1 MKKIVLITFISL
13 LIFTSIS
20 YSKVIT
26 LKDCYTD
33 VKGYRS
39 FDKNVYEDYKF
50 VVDTNKNIVTL
61 IYVWTDK
68 EIKKQL
74 EEVEIIIKKRKD
86 SGQKYEHLESLRVMD
101 KVNTGRFNINFIDT
115 NYIST
120 GKIVTDKVIIVDE
133 AHNIRSSGND
143 KDENKRVYS
152 ALLEVCKDGI
162 NNRLIFLTATPMY
175 NEPKDIYNLFY
186 LLLLN
191 DKREDLFN
199 NDKIF
204 DINNNINPSAR
215 DFIMMMSS
223 L

>member
-74 EEVEIIIKKRKD
+74 EQVEIIIKKRKD

-115 NYIST
+115 NYVTGELDEKNNTFKQSINIILQKKTISYT
-120 GKIVTDKVIIVDE
+120 I
-133 AHNIRSSGND
+133 
-143 KDENKRVYS
+143 ENKQDKTKKIINYY
-152 ALLEVCKDGI
+152 CK
-162 NNRLIFLTATPMY
+162 
-175 NEPKDIYNLFY
+175 
-186 LLLLN
+186 
-191 DKREDLFN
+191 
-199 NDKIF
+199 
-204 DINNNINPSAR
+204 
-215 DFIMMMSS
+215 
-223 L
+223 